1 MILRRQQSGNHR
13 KAPGGTSLKAVPKP
27 HMFAAGAALA
37 VIVGIGLL
45 VAPAERVQ
53 AKRTAHSVALFD
65 TQNTLSGDTNTGLN
79 LKPKLSME
87 QPETLANSAQ
97 HALSG
102 KTPSI
107 SSETIAPEAT
117 ISETAASETTA
128 LEASILETL
137 AAEPLWQKETVL
149 PGDSLTTIFK
159 RLSLSERD
167 VYLVA
172 QADKKLKT
180 FARLKPLETIAV
192 ALDDQGAL
200 AQVKYARSRLE
211 SYLYQRDGSGF
222 SVESRLA
229 RPDLLPTFV
238 EGRIENSLFLDAS
251 AIGLPQKQIMEL
263 AHIFGWDIDFAL
275 DIRKGDTF
283 SALYEEQYLN
293 GEKIGS
299 GDILAARFTNQGD
312 TYTAVRF
319 VDEDGVARYYTPAG
333 RPMRKAFLRAPLDFT
348 RISSNFNLRRK
359 HPIHKS
365 IRAHRGVD
373 YAAPRGTPV
382 YAAGKGRVT
391 ASGYSKANGN
401 YVFVEHGGQYV
412 TKYLHL
418 DRRKVKK
425 GASVKQRQVI
435 GTVGSTGYATG
446 PHLHYEFLVSGVHR
460 NPRTV
465 KLPKAE
471 PIPSRLKQRFVD
483 ETTPLLAQLE
493 TYTEYRFAALQ

>member
-1 MILRRQQSGNHR
+1 MILCKQKPQNHR

-53 AKRTAHSVALFD
+53 AKRVAHSVDLFD
-65 TQNTLSGDTNTGLN
+65 VQSTLSVNAGTDLN
-79 LKPKLSME
+79 VKPNLSVE
-87 QPETLANSAQ
+87 RPEILANSAQ

-102 KTPSI
+102 NTASI
-107 SSETIAPEAT
+107 SIRSETIGPET
-117 ISETAASETTA
+117 IASETTDS
-128 LEASILETL
+128 ETTTSEILY
-137 AAEPLWQKETVL
+137 AEPLWQKETVL

-172 QADKKLKT
+172 QADKKLKA

-200 AQVKYARSRLE
+200 EQVKYARSQLE
-211 SYLYQRDGSGF
+211 SYLYQRDASGF
-222 SVESRLA
+222 SAESTLA
-229 RPDLLPTFV
+229 QPDLLPTYV
-238 EGRIENSLFLDAS
+238 EGRIQNSLFLDAT
-251 AIGLPQKQIMEL
+251 AVGLPQKQIMEL

-275 DIRKGDTF
+275 DIRKGDAF

-293 GEKIGS
+293 GEKIGT

-319 VDEDGVARYYTPAG
+319 IDEDGVARYYTPEG

-382 YAAGKGRVT
+382 YSAGKGRVT

-401 YVFVEHGGQYV
+401 YVFVQHGGQYI

-418 DRRKVKK
+418 NRRKVKK